1 MRASLLRSLL
11 AFKPLS
17 GSNTSMDALRRLC
30 TSSTSLA
37 HEQGLTLV
45 YFSAQPEPF
54 LTLSTSPKRLNN
66 PSNPALNTHTLTT
79 PCSHQKR
86 LR

>member
-1 MRASLLRSLL
+1 
-11 AFKPLS
+11 
-17 GSNTSMDALRRLC
+17 
-30 TSSTSLA
+30 LA

-66 PSNPALNTHTLTT
+66 PSNPALNTHTLNT